1 MKKPKVSI
9 IIPNYNH
16 ASFLKQRLESVYHQT
31 FQDFEV
37 ILLDDASTDSSL
49 EILNTYKDQPKTV
62 HFIVN
67 KSNSGSPFKQWQKG
81 LELAKGNYIWIAES
95 DDYCE
100 LTFLD
105 KMITYL
111 NNNSEVGLAYCQTID
126 VNERGE
132 KISNRIEYTK
142 EFLPNI
148 WESNFKLNGT
158 DFNKSYLIKKN
169 VIPNASAVL
178 FKKELVTKDF
188 FTEKLVAMKMCGD
201 WLFWVQL
208 ALKTEVVFLAKNLNY
223 FRSHEKISRNHTT
236 SKIKKLR
243 LIEEGDISALLQ
255 EKNIINLK
263 VEQVLYKKWFKLH
276 PLYSLS
282 SPSFYKVKLP
292 KTATFTFLLQFLKFK
307 LK

>member
-208 ALKTEVVFLAKNLNY
+208 ALKTEVGFLAKNLNY